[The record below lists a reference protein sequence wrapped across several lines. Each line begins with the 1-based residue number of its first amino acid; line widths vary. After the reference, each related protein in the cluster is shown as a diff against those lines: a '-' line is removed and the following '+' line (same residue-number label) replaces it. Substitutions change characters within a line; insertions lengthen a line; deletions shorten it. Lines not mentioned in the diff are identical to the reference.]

1 MHTTQQERSV
11 FAKGK
16 ALIFLTGTLLASG
29 VCLAQEAASP
39 SSLAGA
45 AANTAAP
52 EVTGNATAN
61 AATAAVAA
69 TADNPMTGHLLQ
81 TTLGLLFVLGLLF
94 ALVWLLKRFGVGNAQ
109 RRGGFYKVLATS
121 TLGPREKI
129 VLVEVGDT
137 WLILG
142 MTSNSINTLHS
153 MPAGSIEIEPS
164 QNAAASF
171 AKLLDRVKTGKATS

>member
-1 MHTTQQERSV
+1 MITIKKVSTV

-16 ALIFLTGTLLASG
+16 TLLFLTGTLLASG
-29 VCLAQEAASP
+29 ACLAQETTTPANQTGEAVNSALP
-39 SSLAGA
+39 ATTA
-45 AANTAAP
+45 AA
-52 EVTGNATAN
+52 GS
-61 AATAAVAA
+61 
-69 TADNPMTGHLLQ
+69 PMTGHLLQ
-81 TTLGLLFVLGLLF
+81 TTLGLLFVLGLLL
-94 ALVWLLKRFGVGNAQ
+94 ALVWLLKRLGVGNAQ

-137 WLILG
+137 WLVLG

-153 MPAGSIEIEPS
+153 MPAGSIEIDPS

-171 AKLLDRVKTGKATS
+171 AKLLDRVKTGKAKS